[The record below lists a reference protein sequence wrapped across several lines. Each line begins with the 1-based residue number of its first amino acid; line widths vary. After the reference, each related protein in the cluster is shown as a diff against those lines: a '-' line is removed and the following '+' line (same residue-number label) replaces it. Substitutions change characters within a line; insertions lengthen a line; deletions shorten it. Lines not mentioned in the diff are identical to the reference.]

1 MTVENN
7 EVETDVADTAADS
20 DVSEGVEATEGAEPN
35 ESNESSEPTNTAEAV
50 AAALKGETDED
61 KGGEEDAA
69 SGEEGEQEEVE
80 GEGDEAGEEDPDDIK
95 APDGLSDGAKKRFE
109 SLVDRVKTVSSELDR
124 ERAKNDQIVKV
135 MEDTGSSPD
144 EFAQV
149 LLMLGHANS
158 GDPKRV
164 SQALDMLDTMRGN
177 LARMT
182 GKTVPGVDVL
192 SDFPDLRQKVT
203 DGDLDEESAAEIAAA
218 RRDRASKSRQAEQ
231 TQTQQKQQ
239 AQMTQRVQTAQGE
252 LSTLGNELKASD
264 PDYDSKLAILQ
275 KRGFFEHVAQN
286 VPPEQWKQ
294 VFRATYDAMGDVAK
308 ARTPFKKSATPMR
321 STPESGGGS
330 PQPKS
335 TAEAVRLALSE

>member
-1 MTVENN
+1 MSIENN
-7 EVETDVADTAADS
+7 TEVETDVADTAADAP
-20 DVSEGVEATEGAEPN
+20 VSEGVEATEGAEPN
-35 ESNESSEPTNTAEAV
+35 ESSEPANTAEAV
-50 AAALKGETDED
+50 AAALKGDEESEA
-61 KGGEEDAA
+61 EESAQ
-69 SGEEGEQEEVE
+69 GEEGEQEEV
-80 GEGDEAGEEDPDDIK
+80 GEEADESAETGEDDPDNIK

-109 SLVDRVKTVSSELDR
+109 SLVDRVKTVSSELDQ
-124 ERAKNDQIVKV
+124 ERTKNDQIVKV
-135 MEDTGSSPD
+135 MEDTGSSPE

-164 SQALDMLDTMRGN
+164 TQALDMLDAMRGN

-182 GKTVPGVDVL
+182 GKAVPGVDVL
-192 SDFPDLRQKVT
+192 SDFPDLLQKVT
-203 DGDLDEESAAEIAAA
+203 NGDLDEESAAEIAAA
-218 RRDRASKSRQAEQ
+218 RRERESKSQQAEK
-231 TQTQQKQQ
+231 TQAQQQQQ
-239 AQMTQRVQTAQGE
+239 AQMAQRVQTAQND

-275 KRGFFEHVAQN
+275 KRGFFENVAQN

-308 ARTPFKKSATPMR
+308 ARTPIKKAATPMR

-335 TAEAVRLALSE
+335 TAEAVRMALSE